1 MAPVMTVEEIKA
13 LFDVEF
19 PQLTKY
25 EWDAYQLEEVFEM
38 GARMRLKTTERHL
51 RPGGTI
57 SGPSMMCLADV
68 AIYCAILGQIG
79 PKSITVTTN
88 LNMNFLRKPP
98 FADLLGE
105 AKILKLGKRLVVSE
119 CSLLSVEND
128 ELVAHVTATYSI
140 PPNK

>member
-1 MAPVMTVEEIKA
+1 MAPVMTAEEITS

-19 PQLTKY
+19 PQLKKY
-25 EWDAYQLEEVFEM
+25 EDDAYCLEEVFEM

-57 SGPSMMCLADV
+57 SGPSMMFLADV

-88 LNMNFLRKPP
+88 LNMNFLRRPP
-98 FADLLGE
+98 FADLIGE
-105 AKILKLGKRLVVSE
+105 AKILKMGKRLVVCE
-119 CSLLSVEND
+119 CSLISAETNQ
-128 ELVAHVTATYSI
+128 LVGHVTATYSI
-140 PPNK
+140 PPGK